1 MLSSGKT
8 RAVIS
13 ILCIAA
19 VGVFSRFSWNL
30 SGFSLGH
37 HNSTLCACRK
47 CLPETDPWLRDLLKA
62 APPTFL
68 SRNYTPSVVDL
79 KWLQRLRSDGHNIN
93 FYKTT
98 VDNLFKIFPSI
109 PDVVKPGPV
118 RCRTCAVVGNS
129 GNLIGSHYGPRID
142 MHDIVIRMNH
152 GTTKGYETDVG
163 TKTTHHVMYP
173 ESAVS
178 LDNTTHLVMFSFKMS
193 DLLWLLKKFDPGD
206 DSSVKRIANKD
217 LVMILNPA
225 FMRYVYE
232 MWLGKRGS
240 HPSTGFLT
248 LVLSLQICDEVSV
261 FGFGADRNGNWNHY
275 FEILKNKNWKT
286 GPHAG
291 MHEYNIIQQ
300 LYQKKKIVF
309 FKGF

>member
-1 MLSSGKT
+1 MVKGSSQG
-8 RAVIS
+8 S
-13 ILCIAA
+13 P
-19 VGVFSRFSWNL
+19 SNL
-30 SGFSLGH
+30 SVTKLYTLSGGF
-37 HNSTLCACRK
+37 K
-47 CLPETDPWLRDLLKA
+47 MA
-62 APPTFL
+62 A
-68 SRNYTPSVVDL
+68 
-79 KWLQRLRSDGHNIN
+79 
-93 FYKTT
+93 
-98 VDNLFKIFPSI
+98 
-109 PDVVKPGPV
+109 DVVKPGPV

-129 GNLIGSHYGPRID
+129 GNLIGSQYGPRID

-173 ESAVS
+173 ESAVN
-178 LDNTTHLVMFSFKMS
+178 LDDTTHLVMFSFKMS
-193 DLLWLLKKFDPGD
+193 DLLWLLKKFDSGD

-275 FEILKNKNWKT
+275 FEILRNKNWKT